1 MPGQPLQG
9 VVSSFINGCQFG
21 FYTADQIRKI
31 SVLCITSPVSLDELG
46 TPVRGGLY
54 DPTLGP
60 TDELETCQ
68 TCGLKA
74 KFCPGHMGHVELA
87 YPVYHPLMFNLM
99 YKLLRCVCFNCH
111 RFLLPEG
118 VVNRYKEAFQLLRK
132 GELLDAFKRMDE
144 TPKLLEEGDEEKEEE
159 FVPDIKLH
167 SHIAYQQHCLFLD
180 FFRKVT
186 AKKCSHCNAYV
197 VPLTKR
203 LLSLFSCSPATPATH
218 YARTQPLHK
227 LTQQPHCG
235 IYIFVWLTGR

>member
-144 TPKLLEEGDEEKEEE
+144 TPKLLEEGDKEEEE
-159 FVPDIKLH
+159 FVPDVKLH

-186 AKKCSHCNAYV
+186 AKKCSHCNAYASPSPSV
-197 VPLTKR
+197 
-203 LLSLFSCSPATPATH
+203 SLPSSLAPSAPCYALCTHTATSQTSATAVLW
-218 YARTQPLHK
+218 YRYLCLANR
-227 LTQQPHCG
+227 
-235 IYIFVWLTGR
+235 R